1 MIQQFFAIFIDVVA
15 PVFGV
20 VLVSYVAGPRLDL
33 KVQTLSRSAFYLLIP
48 AFVFN
53 IISRAE
59 IQAGTAVRMIV
70 YIAAVH
76 MVLAA
81 FGFLLGRAL
90 NRPRAVIGAY
100 ALIAVF
106 GNTGNFG
113 LSLINFRLGEIG
125 LESATVYFLGLT
137 VITFSVGVGVAS
149 WAGGRSKWGS
159 LLSVF
164 RTPAL
169 IAVVPAVL
177 FNVADAS
184 VPLFL
189 DRLIGLMAQAM
200 IPVMLVTLGVQL
212 AEAGRLR
219 VTRDVFVAS
228 ALRLVAGPIAAV
240 LLILPFGLSGP
251 ERATGILQSSMPAGV
266 MTALIAI
273 EYNMAPEMVTHT
285 VLFSTVMSF
294 LTLTVMMLLV

>member
-1 MIQQFFAIFIDVVA
+1 MIQDFFAIFINVVA

-20 VLVSYVAGPRLDL
+20 VLVGYAAGPRLDL
-33 KVQTLSRSAFYLLIP
+33 KVRTLSRTAFYLLIP

-70 YIAAVH
+70 YIAVVH
-76 MVLAA
+76 LALAA
-81 FGFLLGRAL
+81 VGFLLGRAL

-113 LSLINFRLGEIG
+113 LSLIHFRLGEIG

-149 WAGGRSKWGS
+149 WAGGRSKWRS
-159 LLSVF
+159 VLSVF
-164 RTPAL
+164 KTPAL

-177 FNVADAS
+177 VNLADAP
-184 VPLFL
+184 VPIFL

-219 VTRDVFVAS
+219 VTRDVCIAS
-228 ALRLVAGPIAAV
+228 ALRLAAGPIMAV
-240 LLILPFGLSGP
+240 LLIAPFGLAGP

-266 MTALIAI
+266 LTALIAI

-285 VLFSTVMSF
+285 VLFSTVVSF
-294 LTLTVMMLLV
+294 FTLTVMMSVV